1 VDLVIG
7 SDFNGVGQALTAP
20 APTEPAKGE
29 DARTAADTGCIN

>member
-7 SDFNGVGQALTAP
+7 SDFNGIGQALSAP
-20 APTEPAKGE
+20 QPTEAVEGQ